1 MGTMPHSYGA
11 DLAALGRL
19 RLSSRD
25 IVRLMPANS
34 TASRP
39 ITTSGRYWLH
49 LRPGLDALLGRLDLG
64 QLRTAAQVGV
74 DQLLAPVEEVEGR
87 AKMRPEPRVSSQA
100 GTRWVPRSRSMTT

>member
-1 MGTMPHSYGA
+1 MPHSYGA

-39 ITTSGRYWLH
+39 ITTSGSDWLISD
-49 LRPGLDALLGRLDLG
+49 LGLDALLGRLDLG
-64 QLRTAAQVGV
+64 QLRAA
-74 DQLLAPVEEVEGR
+74 A
-87 AKMRPEPRVSSQA
+87 
-100 GTRWVPRSRSMTT
+100 